1 MTANTAA
8 TSGLVRQRAP
18 APSMRENVVGAVE
31 AYLNG
36 LAAKDMSAAP
46 FHPNIEFQGPIGP
59 CLIGAATIRAC
70 FSGFFPIVEGVR
82 IIRHIVDG
90 GWCATLFDF
99 QTTLGNLPM
108 VHCCQVVDGQI
119 ISIRAYYDPRP
130 VVDSGLYFP
139 HLISGQ

>member
-8 TSGLVRQRAP
+8 TPGLVQQKGSTPNMRQD
-18 APSMRENVVGAVE
+18 VIGVVE

-36 LAAKDMSAAP
+36 LAAKDMSASP
-46 FHPNIEFQGPIGP
+46 FHSNIEFQGPVGP
-59 CLIGAATIRAC
+59 RLIGAATIRAV

-90 GWCATLFDF
+90 DWCATLFDF
-99 QTTLGNLPM
+99 ETTLGNLPM
-108 VHCCQVVDGQI
+108 VHCCHVVDGEI
-119 ISIRAYYDPRP
+119 ISIHAYYDPRP
-130 VVDSGLYFP
+130 VLDSGLYFP